1 MSTVD
6 EAIQELLRVHQA
18 NARQPTLYYGH
29 PECYELRL
37 HDSDGIPDEDFPG
50 MVCVDSND

>member
-18 NARQPTLYYGH
+18 DTRQPALYYGH

-50 MVCVDSND
+50 LWCGL